1 MSTTINQ
8 TSNEKHINSA
18 DINNRCVS
26 SSRSSRRRR
35 RRIINISN
43 IRILIHLSSFSSSD
57 PTADDGDGAIYT
69 AQAEVEAET
78 EAESEVQATPQ

>member
-8 TSNEKHINSA
+8 TSNEKHINSV

-35 RRIINISN
+35 HIINISN
-43 IRILIHLSSFSSSD
+43 IRMLILLSSFSSSD
-57 PTADDGDGAIYT
+57 PTADVGDGAIYT

-78 EAESEVQATPQ
+78 EAESEVQATSQ